1 MDFTSEDYPL
11 RYALNNED
19 ILSSLRL
26 KAKNTVFFTF
36 LDFSLHGITVFWKEL
51 VQKIIKKGL
60 K

>member
-26 KAKNTVFFTF
+26 KVKTTVFFTF
-36 LDFSLHGITVFWKEL
+36 LGFSLHGITVFWKEL
-51 VQKIIKKGL
+51 VRKIIKKRV
-60 K
+60 